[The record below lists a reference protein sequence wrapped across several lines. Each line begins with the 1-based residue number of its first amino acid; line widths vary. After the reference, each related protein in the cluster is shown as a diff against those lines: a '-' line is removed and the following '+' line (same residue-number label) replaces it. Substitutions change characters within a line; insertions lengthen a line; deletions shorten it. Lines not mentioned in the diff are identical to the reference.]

1 MQAKDCM
8 VLYPDIIIFK
18 KEHMVRNIWALRH
31 FSWTT
36 AMYFLSRKAYTTV
49 MQCYLLHNG
58 QSQAKQSI
66 LFLSLVYPEVQM
78 RETDIGSTVHFLL

>member
-18 KEHMVRNIWALRH
+18 QEHMVRNIWALCH

-36 AMYFLSRKAYTTV
+36 AMYFLSGKEYTTV
-49 MQCYLLHNG
+49 IECYLLHNG

-66 LFLSLVYPEVQM
+66 LFLSLVYPEVQT
-78 RETDIGSTVHFLL
+78 RETDTDSTVHFLL